1 MKKNILYKAFIGHIL
16 IILVLAFL
24 ILSFS
29 FVIIRNYY
37 IDILEKGLIKES
49 VILSPQIVDLFTSKK
64 YKSLDFLVKNIGKSI
79 DTRITVIDLNGV
91 VVADSDKDPKTME
104 NHKTRP
110 EIMQAINGN
119 IGKSLRFSKT
129 LSEKMLYVAIPMRK
143 DGKIIGILRLSLF
156 LSDINHLL
164 NDLRERILII
174 VLIVLCF
181 SIIIAFI
188 FSKNL
193 TKPIKQLVDAS
204 KNVAKGEFNAKVF
217 LNTNDELRELADSF
231 NSMTE
236 DIKNLFLKLA
246 QQKEELNNIISSV
259 QAGIMM
265 LDGSGKVLIVN
276 KGFKDILKND
286 VIDNRYYWE
295 IFKEPEFKEFIGKV
309 IDEKKNIIEEVKV
322 NQRIYLSS
330 ITFVPLNNNII
341 FIFHDIT
348 DIKNLENMKKDF
360 ITNVSHEL
368 KTPLTAIKG
377 FIETI
382 ESESLDIESKH
393 YLEIINRHTNR
404 LINIVNDLLLLS
416 SLEEKEN
423 ELKLEKVEL
432 NSLLKDTIKIFCQKL
447 KDKHVKISFNDNNTL
462 YIYGDSFKLEQVF
475 INLIDNAVKY
485 TDKGEIKISTWQ
497 IKDEIEIEISDTGI
511 GIPEDKINRIF
522 ERFFV
527 VDSSRSKAIEGT
539 GLGLS
544 IVKHIVLIHKGK
556 IDIESRLGVG
566 TKVTVTLPSNL
577 S

>member
-511 GIPEDKINRIF
+511 GIQEDKINRIF

-527 VDSSRSKAIEGT
+527 VDSSRSKAIEGN